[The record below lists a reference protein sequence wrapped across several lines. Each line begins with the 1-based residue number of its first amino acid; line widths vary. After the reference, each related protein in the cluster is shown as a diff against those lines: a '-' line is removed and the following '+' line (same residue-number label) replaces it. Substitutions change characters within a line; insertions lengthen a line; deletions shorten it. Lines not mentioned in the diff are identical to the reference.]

1 MLPYLTEV
9 RYSFWH
15 PTFPRVIGLCLDPL
29 PIEVYA
35 PWIDSTHTTWELV
48 GNTEPQAT
56 CRPTEPKL
64 SLTRAPT
71 PQTPCDSYAH
81 KTLRSSVSEHHFPNS
96 DVEHNQPGQLNS
108 RTEPVLFYQVLQV
121 ILMETKV
128 GKTLLQK
135 TQVSRM
141 KGAVM
146 RTTRL
151 LFCFVLKSVDFDE
164 VPEGTGI

>member
-1 MLPYLTEV
+1 M
-9 RYSFWH
+9 
-15 PTFPRVIGLCLDPL
+15 
-29 PIEVYA
+29 
-35 PWIDSTHTTWELV
+35 
-48 GNTEPQAT
+48 
-56 CRPTEPKL
+56 
-64 SLTRAPT
+64 
-71 PQTPCDSYAH
+71 
-81 KTLRSSVSEHHFPNS
+81 
-96 DVEHNQPGQLNS
+96 
-108 RTEPVLFYQVLQV
+108 LFYQVLQV